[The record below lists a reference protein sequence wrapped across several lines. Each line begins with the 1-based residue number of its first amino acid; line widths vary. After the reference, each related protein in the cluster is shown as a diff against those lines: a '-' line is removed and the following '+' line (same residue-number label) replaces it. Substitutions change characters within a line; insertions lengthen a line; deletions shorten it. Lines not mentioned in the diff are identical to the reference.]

1 MDKSDIGLLLV
12 LRYVVLFLV
21 IASIIFLGNFSTAM
35 LPFLITYLLLYII
48 NNQVRI
54 FFLKEKK
61 HVILVSLFVEIIII
75 SLLYYS
81 FGGFVF
87 IYYFIAVLDASLML
101 PKALAYPAMV
111 ILYITIILESINMP
125 LDLKYQSSP
134 IVNVIY
140 NTLIV
145 FAFSSLGRYIEEENM
160 RKKDAQGLYDRLRVS
175 EDSLKAAYEKLELY
189 SETLEELTILRE
201 RNRISREIHDSVGHT
216 LSTIIIQ
223 LQALPYVF
231 TNDYDKGKAMVDGV
245 VEFTKN
251 GLENVR
257 RTVKELKPT
266 DFDNLQGIFAL
277 KEMASNFEKMT
288 GVKIRLILSRE
299 KWILNSDQSFTI
311 YRIAQEVLSNSLR
324 HGKAASVDISLQFF
338 HDELCLYIKDNG
350 IGASEINKGFGLK
363 GVEDRVKSLG
373 GNMDIHTET
382 GKGFEIGIT
391 IPRVE
396 NLIKENHDIGE

>member
-1 MDKSDIGLLLV
+1 MDKSEVGLLLV

-21 IASIIFLGNFSTAM
+21 IASIFFLGNFSTGM
-35 LPFLITYLLLYII
+35 LPFLITYLLIYII
-48 NNQVRI
+48 NNQLRI

-61 HVILVSLFVEIIII
+61 YLILVSLFVEIIII
-75 SLLYYS
+75 SLLYYN
-81 FGGFVF
+81 FGGFIF
-87 IYYFIAVLDASLML
+87 IYYFIGILDASLML
-101 PKALAYPAMV
+101 PKVFAYPSMV
-111 ILYITIILESINMP
+111 ILYITVILESINMP
-125 LDLKYQSSP
+125 LDLKYQSHP
-134 IVNVIY
+134 IVNVVY

-145 FAFSSLGRYIEEENM
+145 FAFGSLGRYIEEEKM
-160 RKKDAQGLYDRLRVS
+160 RKKEAQGLYDRLRVS
-175 EDSLKAAYEKLELY
+175 EDSLKIAYEKLELY

-231 TNDYDKGKAMVDGV
+231 TNDYDKGKAMIDGV

-288 GVKIRLILSRE
+288 GVKVRLILSRE

-311 YRIAQEVLSNSLR
+311 YRIAQEALSNSLR

-338 HDELCLYIKDNG
+338 HDVLYLYIKDNG
-350 IGASEINKGFGLK
+350 IGTSEVNKGFGLK
-363 GVEDRVKSLG
+363 GTEDRVKSLG
-373 GNMDIHTET
+373 GNMNIHTEM
-382 GKGFEIGIT
+382 GKGFEIDIT